1 MDSFAPSATLNFFK
15 SRYTTYKCCLMCTII
30 EFGGAILSDE
40 SMKLNRDFLGKEY
53 STEPQIVEPE
63 SIRQYALA
71 TNDRNPRYLNAES
84 DAELVPPP
92 LYPVVFLPP
101 ILDQL
106 VEDSEE
112 MDLNILRVVHAGHKM
127 SWRET
132 IRPGDQIHTT
142 TKIINMEQRGVN
154 DILDMLIHCKREETI
169 VVEMEF
175 RFLVR
180 GKKVTKDGK
189 PKGSAQVIERGKV
202 LAKKTTVVTDD
213 QGLRYAEA
221 SGDHNPIHISDE
233 IARSV
238 GLPSAILQGLCTM
251 AFASQV
257 IVDELLDGDPHQ
269 LKNMEVRFSKPLLM
283 DQILTTEVYDAGM
296 NDDGTH
302 VVHFESRDANDVPV
316 LVRGVAEFVE

>member
-1 MDSFAPSATLNFFK
+1 M
-15 SRYTTYKCCLMCTII
+15 
-30 EFGGAILSDE
+30 SDE
-40 SMKLNRDFLGKEY
+40 IVKLNRDFLGKEY
-53 STEPQIVEPE
+53 LTEPQIVEPE

-71 TNDRNPRYLNAES
+71 TNEENPLYLSTEP
-84 DAELVPPP
+84 DELIPPP

-101 ILDQL
+101 ILEQL

-127 SWRET
+127 SWKET

-142 TKIINMEQRGVN
+142 AKIVNMEQRGVN
-154 DILDMLIHCKREETI
+154 DILDMHILCKRKETI
-169 VVEMEF
+169 MVKMDF

-180 GKKVTKDGK
+180 GKKATKDGK
-189 PKGSAQVIERGKV
+189 PKASTPVIERGKV

-213 QGLRYAEA
+213 QGIRYAEA

-257 IVDELLDGDPHQ
+257 LVDEFLDGDPSR
-269 LKNMEVRFSKPLLM
+269 LKSMEVRFSRPLLM
-283 DQILTTEVYDAGM
+283 DQILTTEVYDAGK
-296 NDDGTH
+296 DDRTH
-302 VVHFESRDANDVPV
+302 VVHFESRDSKEVPV
-316 LVRGVAEFVE
+316 LVRGIAEFVE

>member
-1 MDSFAPSATLNFFK
+1 
-15 SRYTTYKCCLMCTII
+15 
-30 EFGGAILSDE
+30 LSDE
-40 SMKLNRDFLGKEY
+40 TVKLNRDFLGKEY
-53 STEPQIVEPE
+53 NTEPQLVTQE

-71 TNDRNPRYLNAES
+71 TNDKNPRYLNPET
-84 DAELVPPP
+84 DVELVPPP
-92 LYPVVFLPP
+92 LYSVVFLPA
-101 ILDQL
+101 ILEQL

-127 SWRET
+127 TWKEV
-132 IRPGDQIHTT
+132 IRAGDQIHTT

-154 DILDMLIHCKREETI
+154 DILDMQIHCKREETI

-175 RFLVR
+175 RLLVR
-180 GKKVTKDGK
+180 GKKATRNGK
-189 PKGSAQVIERGKV
+189 PKESTQVIEKGKM

-213 QGLRYAEA
+213 QGIRYAEA

-257 IVDELLDGDPHQ
+257 IVDELLNGDPNR
-269 LKNMEVRFSKPLLM
+269 LKSMEVRFSKPLLM
-283 DQILTTEVYDAGM
+283 DQILTTEVYDAGIK
-296 NDDGTH
+296 DDGTY
-302 VVHFESRDANDVPV
+302 VVHFESRDAKDVPV

>member
-1 MDSFAPSATLNFFK
+1 M
-15 SRYTTYKCCLMCTII
+15 
-30 EFGGAILSDE
+30 SDE
-40 SMKLNRDFLGKEY
+40 IVKLNRDFLGKEY
-53 STEPQIVEPE
+53 LTEPQIVEPE

-71 TNDRNPRYLNAES
+71 TNEENPLYLSTEP
-84 DAELVPPP
+84 DELIPPP

-101 ILDQL
+101 ILEQL

-132 IRPGDQIHTT
+132 IRPGNQIHTT
-142 TKIINMEQRGVN
+142 AKIVNMEQRGVN
-154 DILDMLIHCKREETI
+154 DILDMHILCKREETI
-169 VVEMEF
+169 MVEMDF

-180 GKKVTKDGK
+180 GKKATKDGK
-189 PKGSAQVIERGKV
+189 PKASTPVIERGKV

-257 IVDELLDGDPHQ
+257 IVDELLKGDPNR
-269 LKNMEVRFSKPLLM
+269 LKSMEVRFSKPLLM
-283 DQILTTEVYDAGM
+283 DQILTTEVYDAGTRE
-296 NDDGTH
+296 DGTH
-302 VVHFESRDANDVPV
+302 VVHFESRDAKDVPV
-316 LVRGVAEFVE
+316 LIRGVAEFTE

>member
-1 MDSFAPSATLNFFK
+1 VQLV
-15 SRYTTYKCCLMCTII
+15 
-30 EFGGAILSDE
+30 EFGGADLSDE
-40 SMKLNRDFLGKEY
+40 TVKLNRDFLGKEY
-53 STEPQIVEPE
+53 TTEPQLVDPE
-63 SIRQYALA
+63 SIQQYALA
-71 TNDRNPRYLNAES
+71 TNEKNPRYLNTET
-84 DAELVPPP
+84 DVEIVPPP

-101 ILDQL
+101 ILEQL

-127 SWRET
+127 SWREA

-175 RFLVR
+175 RLLVR
-180 GKKVTKDGK
+180 GKKATRDSK
-189 PKGSAQVIERGKV
+189 PKRSTQVIEKGKV

-213 QGLRYAEA
+213 QGIRYAEA

-257 IVDELLDGDPHQ
+257 IVDELLNGDPSR
-269 LKNMEVRFSKPLLM
+269 LKSMEVRFSKPLLM
-283 DQILTTEVYDAGM
+283 DQILTTEVYETGIKE
-296 NDDGTH
+296 DGSH
-302 VVHFESRDANDVPV
+302 VVHFESRDAKDIPI

>member
-1 MDSFAPSATLNFFK
+1 MQSLQ
-15 SRYTTYKCCLMCTII
+15 
-30 EFGGAILSDE
+30 FGGDILSE
-40 SMKLNRDFLGKEY
+40 EIVKLNRDFLGKEY

-154 DILDMLIHCKREETI
+154 DILDMLIHCKRGETI

-180 GKKVTKDGK
+180 GKKVTKNGK

-257 IVDELLDGDPHQ
+257 IVDELLEGDPNR

-283 DQILTTEVYDAGM
+283 DQILTTDVYDAGM
-296 NDDGTH
+296 KDDGTH